1 LLVVAVVELNT
12 LQQVAVQMVEVMVA
26 KDKVEALVIQQVQL
40 TLVVAVVVT
49 MIIIQLLEKLEV
61 VVL

>member
-1 LLVVAVVELNT
+1 MVELNT

-26 KDKVEALVIQQVQL
+26 KDKVEVLIIQQVQL
-40 TLVVAVVVT
+40 ILVVAVVVT
-49 MIIIQLLEKLEV
+49 MIKTQLLEKLEV

>member
-1 LLVVAVVELNT
+1 
-12 LQQVAVQMVEVMVA
+12 MVA